1 MSGLSR
7 NPDNW
12 GPTVPVHVCTEV
24 CQPLKYLIEQM
35 WNNFNLHDKVSTGKD
50 LKCFIRCFSMTFQ
63 QKECRIVSHPPQA
76 IHQWQHPIPQVSST
90 MPVWAW
96 ALHELL
102 QVLRTWPPQPMCS
115 ADLLD

>member
-35 WNNFNLHDKVSTGKD
+35 WNNFNLHDKVSTGKN

-63 QKECRIVSHPPQA
+63 QKECRIV
-76 IHQWQHPIPQVSST
+76 
-90 MPVWAW
+90 
-96 ALHELL
+96 
-102 QVLRTWPPQPMCS
+102 
-115 ADLLD
+115 